1 MLLLGPCGLN
11 TEVSSWVY
19 VCVHACVQVC
29 VCMRVCVGKDGSG
42 QALSPHALLFSPH
55 VL

>member
-19 VCVHACVQVC
+19 VCV
-29 VCMRVCVGKDGSG
+29 RVCVGKDGSG